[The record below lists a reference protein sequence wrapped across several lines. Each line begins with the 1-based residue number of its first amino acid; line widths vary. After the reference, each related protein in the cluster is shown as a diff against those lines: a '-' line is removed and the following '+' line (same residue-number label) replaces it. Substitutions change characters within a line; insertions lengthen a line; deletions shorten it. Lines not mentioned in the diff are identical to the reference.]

1 MTWVFRKIDII
12 QNLLTLLFLTL
23 LVNHNKPKV
32 FNEVRK
38 AEKMEKTRVSIVS
51 YLNSKPFLYG
61 LQNSD
66 IAREIELSLDIPS
79 KVAAKLSFNLADV
92 GLIPVAGLEDLDD
105 YQIIGRY
112 CIGAVGKVKTVVLA
126 SEVPLVEV
134 ETILMDYQS
143 RSSVLLAKVLARFYW
158 KKSFSWENTCNDF
171 QNSSIK
177 GKTAGVVIGDRVF
190 DIENK
195 YRYIY
200 DLSEE
205 WYNFTGLPF
214 VFAVWAANK
223 KVSESFENA
232 FNLALQSG
240 IKNMEEIVKL
250 EQPNYQGVD
259 IARYFEQNISF
270 ELDFEKRA
278 GMKRFLELAR
288 KLEKVELQ

>member
-1 MTWVFRKIDII
+1 
-12 QNLLTLLFLTL
+12 
-23 LVNHNKPKV
+23 
-32 FNEVRK
+32 
-38 AEKMEKTRVSIVS
+38 MEKTRVSIVS

-61 LQNSD
+61 LQNSAV
-66 IAREIELSLDIPS
+66 AREIELSLDIPS

-105 YQIIGRY
+105 YQIIGDY

-126 SEVPLVEV
+126 SEVPVEEI

-143 RSSVLLAKVLARFYW
+143 RSSVLLAKVLAKFYW
-158 KKSFSWENTCNDF
+158 KKSFNWENTCNDF
-171 QNSSIK
+171 QNSSIM

-205 WYNFTGLPF
+205 WYKFTKLPF

-223 KVSESFENA
+223 KVSVSFENA
-232 FNLALQSG
+232 FNRALKTG
-240 IKNMEEIVKL
+240 IENMPEIVKL
-250 EQPNYQGVD
+250 EQPNYPGVD
-259 IARYFEQNISF
+259 IAGYFKQNISF
-270 ELDFEKRA
+270 ELDNEKRA

-288 KLEKVELQ
+288 KLEMVELQ

>member
-1 MTWVFRKIDII
+1 
-12 QNLLTLLFLTL
+12 
-23 LVNHNKPKV
+23 
-32 FNEVRK
+32 
-38 AEKMEKTRVSIVS
+38 MEKTRVSIVS

-61 LQNSD
+61 LQNSAV
-66 IAREIELSLDIPS
+66 AREIELSLDIPS

-92 GLIPVAGLEDLDD
+92 GLIPVAGLEDLDE
-105 YQIIGRY
+105 YQIVGNY

-126 SEVPLVEV
+126 SDVPVE
-134 ETILMDYQS
+134 EIDTILMDYQS
-143 RSSVLLAKVLARFYW
+143 RSSVLLAKVLAKFYW
-158 KKSFSWENTCNDF
+158 KKSFNWENTCNDF

-195 YRYIY
+195 YRYLY

-205 WYNFTGLPF
+205 WYKFTKLPF

-232 FNLALQSG
+232 FNEALQSG
-240 IKNMEEIVKL
+240 IKNMEQIVKL
-250 EQPNYQGVD
+250 EQPNYPGVD

-270 ELDFEKRA
+270 ELDNEKRA
-278 GMKRFLELAR
+278 GMKKFLELAR
-288 KLEKVELQ
+288 KLEMVELQ